1 MFAATLSI
9 DFSQEGHFI
18 FILIVLSLNGISSG
32 FFESAQYL
40 SMSEQTFTIDLNL
53 FAEKDFSAFSSDFL
67 QFGQRVI

>member
-9 DFSQEGHFI
+9 DFPQEGHFI

-40 SMSEQTFTIDLNL
+40 HISGQAFAIDLN
-53 FAEKDFSAFSSDFL
+53 FIVEVAFFIIS
-67 QFGQRVI
+67 